1 MSRRVVSCRVA
12 GSRTVGM
19 VHEDLQTP
27 DAELLGVETS
37 SRSEDFRVINNAP
50 RGAGVVHE

>member
-1 MSRRVVSCRVA
+1 
-12 GSRTVGM
+12 M

-27 DAELLGVETS
+27 DAELLGVGAS
-37 SRSEDFRVINNAP
+37 SRSEDYRVINNAP